1 MGPYC
6 PPHQKEVNL
15 SPFFILQYMKK
26 ETQISYEYFKNSSEL
41 NDIEKE
47 LFTKAK
53 EARQNAYAPYSNFLV
68 GCAVLLENNEIYSG
82 NNQENAAY
90 PSGLCAERTALFW
103 IAANFPDMKIK
114 KIFVVGGPKE
124 PHGNNPPIPP
134 CGACRQSLMEYE
146 TKQNE
151 NIDLYFSSM
160 NEEVVKVHAI
170 KDLLPFY
177 FDATFL

>member
-1 MGPYC
+1 
-6 PPHQKEVNL
+6 
-15 SPFFILQYMKK
+15 MKK

-41 NDIEKE
+41 SGTEHALLE
-47 LFTKAK
+47 KAK
-53 EARQNAYAPYSNFLV
+53 EAREKAYAPYSDFLV
-68 GCAVLLENNEIYSG
+68 GCAVLLENGEIYSG

-103 IAANFPDMKIK
+103 IAANFPEVKIR
-114 KIFVVGGPKE
+114 KIFIVGGPRAAY
-124 PHGNNPPIPP
+124 GNHPPIPP
-134 CGACRQSLMEYE
+134 CGACRQSMMEYE
-146 TKQNE
+146 TKQKE

-160 NEEVVKVHAI
+160 NEEVVKVNAI